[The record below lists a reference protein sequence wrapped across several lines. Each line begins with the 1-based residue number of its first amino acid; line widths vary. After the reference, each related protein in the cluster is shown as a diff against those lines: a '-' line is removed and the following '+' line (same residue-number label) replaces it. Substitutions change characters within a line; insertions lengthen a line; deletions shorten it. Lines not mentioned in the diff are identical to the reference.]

1 MKRGD
6 TMDQNQ
12 TMRTCDTLLLSAAD
26 GQQALQKAGQLIRQ
40 GGLVAFPTET
50 VYGLGAN
57 ALDPQ
62 AVRGIFAAKGR
73 PQDNPLIIHLEDAS
87 QTALYAKHI
96 PPVRTVFSGT
106 ADHHPAQ
113 KGKHPAGNLR
123 RIGYGSGAHPLPSGS
138 QTDYPLGRRTGGSA
152 FGKPVRLS
160 KPDHCRTLRQ

>member
-1 MKRGD
+1 
-6 TMDQNQ
+6 MDQNQ

-73 PQDNPLIIHLEDAS
+73 PQDNPPICGQKRNYFCVDDKQNLFCKEK
-87 QTALYAKHI
+87 AL
-96 PPVRTVFSGT
+96 
-106 ADHHPAQ
+106 
-113 KGKHPAGNLR
+113 
-123 RIGYGSGAHPLPSGS
+123 
-138 QTDYPLGRRTGGSA
+138 
-152 FGKPVRLS
+152 
-160 KPDHCRTLRQ
+160 